1 MSRRLHTM
9 VVTGLLIMI
18 SASACAQPRSGPGAS
33 GAAATTAT
41 TAATGVLQ
49 GHLYGV
55 GGPNPGLHQAWPGT
69 VTISGP
75 GLTRNITV
83 AADGAYSATVAPGQY
98 VVVGHSPRYDDGK
111 TACLAANGAQVSAGA
126 AVTLDVLC
134 QLR

>member
-1 MSRRLHTM
+1 MSSRLYTM

-18 SASACAQPRSGPGAS
+18 SASACAQPGSGPGAS
-33 GAAATTAT
+33 GAAT
-41 TAATGVLQ
+41 TAATTGVLR

-75 GLTRNITV
+75 GLTRDITV
-83 AADGAYSATVAPGQY
+83 AADGAYSAMVAPGQY

-111 TACLAANGAQVSAGA
+111 TACQAPNGAQVAAGA

>member
-1 MSRRLHTM
+1 MSRRVHTM

-18 SASACAQPRSGPGAS
+18 SASACAQRGSGPGAS
-33 GAAATTAT
+33 GAAATTAA
-41 TAATGVLQ
+41 TAGGVLQ

-75 GLTRNITV
+75 GLTRDITV
-83 AADGAYSATVAPGQY
+83 AADGAYSATVAAGQY
-98 VVVGHSPRYDDGK
+98 AVVGHSPRYNDGK
-111 TACLAANGAQVSAGA
+111 TACQAANGAQVSAGA

-134 QLR
+134 QLK